1 LQAINARI
9 FQRIEEFPLP
19 TVAAITGYALGGG
32 CELAMACDL
41 RVAGRGATIG
51 QREIGLGIIPGA
63 GGTQRLPRLVGLG
76 RARDLILTGRWV
88 AAPEALEI
96 GLVDAVVPSGE
107 VLPASLA
114 RARAFA
120 EGPTR
125 AYAAAK
131 R

>member
-1 LQAINARI
+1 Y
-9 FQRIEEFPLP
+9 
-19 TVAAITGYALGGG
+19 AAEDATPGLH
-32 CELAMACDL
+32 E
-41 RVAGRGATIG
+41 RGRGTSS
-51 QREIGLGIIPGA
+51 GA

-96 GLVDAVVPSGE
+96 GLVDAVFPPEE
-107 VLPASLA
+107 VLPAALE

-125 AYAAAK
+125 AYGAAK
-131 R
+131 RALLASSGEPEAGLAVGRGVSGALLEQPR